1 MHNEACS
8 IYQLWENIQS
18 AWAGC
23 PPGKLERAIQARKIA
38 LQMMIEHK
46 GGNRFNIRHIG
57 KAKREKLLP
66 KT

>member
-1 MHNEACS
+1 MHNDACS

-18 AWAGC
+18 AWADY
-23 PPGKLERAIQARKIA
+23 PSDKLGRAFQTRKIT
-38 LQMMIEHK
+38 LQMMIQHE